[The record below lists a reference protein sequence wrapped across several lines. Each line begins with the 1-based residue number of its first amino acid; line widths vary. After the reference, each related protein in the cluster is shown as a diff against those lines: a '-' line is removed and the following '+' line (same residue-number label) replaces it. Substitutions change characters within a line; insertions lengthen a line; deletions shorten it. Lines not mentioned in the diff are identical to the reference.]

1 MWQKFRNSI
10 TTHEFLAAQVFYL
23 RLPQQQQR
31 PLNSHRKLDT
41 NADRKA
47 LQVSANMFKPRV
59 ASTPYDRRTVSKV
72 PTTLL
77 YTTVAIIEAVSKLT
91 VDIDVMISGRIE
103 PTKENTAQN
112 PRMVDVA
119 VAEIAIKYSL
129 TMTLDAE

>member
-1 MWQKFRNSI
+1 MI
-10 TTHEFLAAQVFYL
+10 LELLYL
-23 RLPQQQQR
+23 RLPQQQHR

-77 YTTVAIIEAVSKLT
+77 YTTVAIIEAASNPT
-91 VDIDVMISGRIE
+91 VDIDVIISGRIE
-103 PTKENTAQN
+103 PTKEKTAQN
-112 PRMVDVA
+112 PRSVDAA
-119 VAEIAIKYSL
+119 VADTAIKYNL
-129 TMTLDAE
+129 TITFDAE